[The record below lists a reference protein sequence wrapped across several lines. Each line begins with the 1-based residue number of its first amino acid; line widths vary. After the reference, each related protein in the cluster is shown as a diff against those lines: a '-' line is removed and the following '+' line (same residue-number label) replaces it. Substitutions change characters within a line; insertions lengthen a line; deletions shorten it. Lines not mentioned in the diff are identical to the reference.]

1 MSSIKNLFNTKKD
14 PVLSIYFTAGFPELD
29 DTLSILKSLEAH
41 GVDLV
46 EIGMP
51 FSDPLADGPV
61 IQASSQQALK
71 NGMSLKKL
79 FEQLSDC
86 RKEVQMPIVLM
97 GYLNPVLQFGMENF
111 LKACQE
117 TGVNGLI
124 LPDLPVEEYEK
135 DYQDLFEKYGID
147 IIFLVTPETTKK
159 RLETIDRLTSGFIY
173 AVSSSSTTGKDQNWN
188 LQEAYFQKLE
198 DAQLSRPVLVG
209 FGIKDK
215 ASFQA
220 ASKYTQGAIIGTA
233 FIRAIQEKGKL
244 EENIQ
249 KFVRKILA

>member
-1 MSSIKNLFNTKKD
+1 MSRIKNLFNTKKD
-14 PVLSIYFTAGFPELD
+14 PVLSIYFTAGFPQLD
-29 DTLSILKSLEAH
+29 DTLPVLKSLEAH
-41 GVDLV
+41 GVDMV

-61 IQASSQQALK
+61 IQASSQEALK
-71 NGMSLKKL
+71 NGMSLKTL
-79 FEQLSDC
+79 FAQLKDC
-86 RKEVQMPIVLM
+86 RKEVEMPIVLM

-111 LKACQE
+111 LKACQA

-135 DYQDLFEKYGID
+135 DYQDLFEKYGIA
-147 IIFLVTPETTKK
+147 IIFLVTPETTAE
-159 RLETIDRLTSGFIY
+159 RLKTIDRLTTGFIY

-198 DAQLSRPVLVG
+198 TAQLKNPVLVG

-220 ASKYTQGAIIGTA
+220 ASKHTQGAIIGTA
-233 FIRAIQEKGKL
+233 FIRAIQKKGEL
-244 EENIQ
+244 EDNIQ
-249 KFVRKILA
+249 TFIQTIKN